1 MLVGELFHQWKI
13 IFDTKETLER
23 EKDGTNEDSQFV
35 SFLVF
40 TKEKSLGNKNSW
52 VEGDNDEEEEE

>member
-1 MLVGELFHQWKI
+1 MLVGELCHQWKI
-13 IFDTKETLER
+13 ILDTKETLER

-40 TKEKSLGNKNSW
+40 TKERRFGKQKQLG
-52 VEGDNDEEEEE
+52 GGG